1 MFAVEEQA
9 GFRRLDR
16 EKKLFR
22 SNKWQ
27 RCNFLGFFDGFLR
40 SCSGFKGGKRGQLTS
55 TFRLISGSGAGEVG
69 GVGLVLD
76 WGPEGLRLLGR
87 VRRSFERSRVGLK
100 ATYWK

>member
-69 GVGLVLD
+69 GVGLFFG
-76 WGPEGLRLLGR
+76 WGPEGLGLVGRWGLSFGR
-87 VRRSFERSRVGLK
+87 VRVGFK
-100 ATYWK
+100 